1 MIARAHVHGAIALLV
16 AISLPACAPDT
27 SREQDRLLTRGRE
40 AFVAGDFERAGDIF
54 RLAAT
59 QDPESHE
66 AALGVARSHH
76 QLHQYDAAL
85 TRYEEAL
92 ALGPGDALTWE
103 NYVAALYSGGVLDGN
118 GERLETVLEVAP
130 NALLQAP
137 NNVETYEHV
146 LGTAAALNRLD
157 DYVRILEGVTDAL
170 PEEPVPHIELA
181 KARLEAAR
189 RVLNVSLGG
198 PESEA
203 LTTAV
208 EGLERALRAD
218 IEATV
223 AAATAGAGASPAV
236 YYKLAVGYYL
246 LGEPERA
253 DEWLEALDSSAPGRR
268 MAASMRYEQFLR
280 DWMSTVDGD
289 AATRI
294 EVTDRWLPRFAPE
307 WADNGT
313 RYRAILGMQL
323 GVLVGAAR
331 DALAGAASG
340 DEPDGST
347 AAEAAVGKQQAD
359 RLARVGRE
367 LARTDTWRG
376 AARFVETA
384 SVLARIPSHY
394 VTAVDV
400 TDDGIEALRER
411 RPGLLHPGIHEDER
425 EEIELRYIAVLM
437 QLQGQAL
444 HNLGRD
450 EEAEEV
456 LREAIS
462 LYPVAASYAVLGG
475 LLLDQG
481 RDAEAFDLFV
491 AALARG
497 FAITEVALEKQTRAS
512 ALEAAAR
519 IGASAEVVDQ
529 AIAFAAELVDEE
541 RDLEIV
547 AEALDLPAPDFELG
561 DTVGGTWRL
570 SELVGKVVVLN
581 YWATWCG
588 PCIAEMPYY
597 QSLVDEYSDA
607 TDVVFL
613 AISTDSDAAVVAPFI
628 EENGYTFHVL
638 FDQGSAT
645 DFRISGVPASFLI
658 GKDGLIKYRTSG
670 FPGPQPYL
678 HEMRLRIDALRVS
691 GQ

>member
-1 MIARAHVHGAIALLV
+1 M
-16 AISLPACAPDT
+16 
-27 SREQDRLLTRGRE
+27 
-40 AFVAGDFERAGDIF
+40 FVAGDFERAGDIF

-59 QDPESHE
+59 QDPESHD

-76 QLHQYDAAL
+76 QLHLYDVAL
-85 TRYEEAL
+85 TRYQEAL
-92 ALGPGDALTWE
+92 ALGQGDALTWQ
-103 NYVAALYSGGVLDGN
+103 NYVEALYSGGVLDGN

-130 NALLQAP
+130 TALLQAP

-146 LGTAAALNRLD
+146 LAAAAALNRLD
-157 DYVRILEGVTDAL
+157 DYVSILEGVADAL
-170 PEEPVPHIELA
+170 PKEPVPHIELA
-181 KARLEAAR
+181 KARLEKVR
-189 RVLNVSLGG
+189 RAFNMSLGG

-203 LTTAV
+203 LAAAV
-208 EGLERALRAD
+208 EELERALRAD
-218 IEATV
+218 IEATA
-223 AAATAGAGASPAV
+223 AAATADAGASPAT
-236 YYKLAVGYYL
+236 YYKLVVGYYL

-268 MAASMRYEQFLR
+268 MAAPMRYEQFLR
-280 DWMSTVDGD
+280 EWMSTVDGD

-294 EVTDRWLPRFAPE
+294 EVTDRWLPRFEPE

-323 GVLVGAAR
+323 DVMVATAR

-340 DEPDGST
+340 DEPGGS
-347 AAEAAVGKQQAD
+347 AVDEAAVGREQAD
-359 RLARVGRE
+359 RLARVGRQ

-394 VTAVDV
+394 VTAVRV
-400 TDDGIEALRER
+400 TDDGIEALRES

-425 EEIELRYIAVLM
+425 REIELRYIAVLM

-444 HNLGRD
+444 HNLGRG

-497 FAITEVALEKQTRAS
+497 FAFTEDALEEQTRAS

-547 AEALDLPAPDFELG
+547 ADALDLPAPDFELG
-561 DTVGGTWRL
+561 DTAGGTWRL

-613 AISTDSDAAVVAPFI
+613 AISTDSDPDVVAPFI

-658 GKDGLIKYRTSG
+658 GKDGLIQYRTSG

-678 HEMRLRIDALRVS
+678 HEMHLRIDALRAA